1 MIKKITSVLTILCMM
16 TAMVLSVN
24 VLGTTEVK
32 ASPKAGLFSGAMG
45 YSAFNMKELA
55 LSVEEDVNYATAAK
69 SVEEPVADV
78 VDDTFCGYKNI
89 GVCIVDEGNLNV
101 RETPDPVGTV
111 VGKMP
116 VNAGCEVLEILD
128 GWTKISSGKIEGYVK
143 SEYLLTGAAALAK
156 AKELAVLSA
165 VPTEDYLRVR
175 AGAGTNYAVLDQLME
190 GESLECLEKLDNGWV
205 KVDFDGHDGY
215 VSGDYVKVMLTLPT
229 AMTLAQ
235 ARYGA
240 EISDVR
246 VKLCEFALQYIGRPY
261 VWGGESLTN
270 GVDCS
275 GYVMKIYQAYG
286 IYLPHY
292 SGAQANCGVRI
303 NASELQPGDLC
314 FYSSGGAI
322 NHVGIYI
329 GGGQIVHAANERD
342 GIKISSAYYR
352 YPAACVRILN

>member
-1 MIKKITSVLTILCMM
+1 MYKKIESFILILAISAVAFG
-16 TAMVLSVN
+16 TAAALMPEETKAAS
-24 VLGTTEVK
+24 TTATK
-32 ASPKAGLFSGAMG
+32 AKLFAGSMS
-45 YSAFNMKELA
+45 YSAFNMEELL
-55 LSVEEDVNYATAAK
+55 LSLEEAEGIATAA
-69 SVEEPVADV
+69 EEPEEIEQ
-78 VDDTFCGYKNI
+78 TFCGYKNI
-89 GVCIVDEGNLNV
+89 GVCVVDEGNLNV
-101 RETPDPVGTV
+101 REAADYTATV

-116 VNAGCEVLEILD
+116 INAGCEVISID
-128 GWTKISSGKIEGYVK
+128 GEWAQIKSGKIEGYV
-143 SEYLLTGAAALAK
+143 SAQWMLFGDEALAK

-175 AGAGTNYAVLDQLME
+175 SGPGTDYAVLDQLME
-190 GESLECLEKLDNGWV
+190 GESLECLEELDNGWV

-215 VSGDYVKVMLTLPT
+215 VSAQYVNVQLTLPT

-240 EISDVR
+240 EISEVR
-246 VKLCEFALQYIGRPY
+246 VKLCEYALKYIGRPY

-275 GYVMKIYQAYG
+275 GFTMKIYQMFG

-292 SGAQANCGVRI
+292 SGAQANCGTRI
-303 NASELQPGDLC
+303 DASQLQPGDLC

-352 YPAACVRILN
+352 YPSACVRILN